1 MNYISTFSGVNW
13 FEKVT
18 TPYKQYIL
26 FSLYYIYQIIFRWP
40 QLQNKKEWNFQCGCQ
55 KSLNIFIMKQKWRHW
70 QCHYQFCGAYRGLF
84 LWDSGQV
91 IQMSGQ
97 STLYEVAV
105 FMYTKWWCLSSWWG
119 HHIEIR
125 LKLQAPNYSARN
137 LWRCQ
142 IVFLFPP
149 KISQGNYD
157 HVKLFSSFPYFQQ
170 LWRDHWCRFSQ
181 VLFVRGWTLCY
192 TGKEEPALCV
202 LAYRVKL
209 KHYSYTV
216 VLSSI
221 YTTLPSLKAIWWQ
234 KHRAANHFNSPLVP
248 PESGTFHPNL
258 IWHMIPGRSSRS
270 GSCTN
275 RRLLRI

>member
-1 MNYISTFSGVNW
+1 
-13 FEKVT
+13 
-18 TPYKQYIL
+18 
-26 FSLYYIYQIIFRWP
+26 
-40 QLQNKKEWNFQCGCQ
+40 
-55 KSLNIFIMKQKWRHW
+55 
-70 QCHYQFCGAYRGLF
+70 
-84 LWDSGQV
+84 
-91 IQMSGQ
+91 
-97 STLYEVAV
+97 
-105 FMYTKWWCLSSWWG
+105 MYTKWWCLSSWWG

-221 YTTLPSLKAIWWQ
+221 YTTLPSLKAFWWQ
-234 KHRAANHFNSPLVP
+234 KHRAANHFNSPRVP
-248 PESGTFHPNL
+248 PKSGTFHPNL
-258 IWHMIPGRSSRS
+258 IWHMIAGRGSRS
-270 GSCTN
+270 GGWKQEVASYLNRKRNPASVCRDIVCASRTQSVCTVLFKHGAAN
-275 RRLLRI
+275 VQSSSTLQSPSVPSPG

>member
-1 MNYISTFSGVNW
+1 MSLSIVWGISGTFSLGQWTGHPNVWSKYIIWSFSIHVYKMMMPVKLMGPSYWNSA
-13 FEKVT
+13 ET
-18 TPYKQYIL
+18 T
-26 FSLYYIYQIIFRWP
+26 S
-40 QLQNKKEWNFQCGCQ
+40 C
-55 KSLNIFIMKQKWRHW
+55 S
-70 QCHYQFCGAYRGLF
+70 
-84 LWDSGQV
+84 
-91 IQMSGQ
+91 
-97 STLYEVAV
+97 
-105 FMYTKWWCLSSWWG
+105 
-119 HHIEIR
+119 
-125 LKLQAPNYSARN
+125 

-170 LWRDHWCRFSQ
+170 FWRDHWCRFSQ

-234 KHRAANHFNSPLVP
+234 KHRAANHFNSPRVP

-258 IWHMIPGRSSRS
+258 IWHMLAGRSSRS
-270 GSCTN
+270 GSWKN